1 MNIVKGLDRI
11 ALVIAVISILPGF
24 FWGWKVYDHFAK
36 EEITTKELE
45 WAQKDEIFRPYRM
58 AILEDL
64 RHPPKWKCTIAGLT
78 GSGATFFVALFGLRG
93 LNRVFIWRVFTWV
106 VEGFKDEKKDQ
117 EQKFDQRSDQKN

>member
-11 ALVIAVISILPGF
+11 ALVIAVISFLPGF
-24 FWGWKVYDHFAK
+24 FWGWKVYYHLAK
-36 EEITTKELE
+36 KETTTKELE

-64 RHPPKWKCTIAGLT
+64 RHPPKWKCTIAGLI
-78 GSGATFFVALFGLRG
+78 GSGATFCVAFFGFRG

-106 VEGFKDEKKDQ
+106 GEGFKDEKVDQ
-117 EQKFDQRSDQKN
+117 EQKLD